1 MERFLQKHFR
11 KAVIMLAAFV
21 LFTFLVR
28 VIDVKP
34 IGPEGSTVGFAAL
47 NGFVFRVIGQ
57 HVFFEKLTKLLGYF
71 ALLTAAGFA
80 AVGGF
85 QFLKRKKL
93 SEVDNEIMI
102 LGIFYVLVLLAYVF
116 FELVVINRR
125 PVILDAEEGLEA
137 SYPSSHTV
145 LVICIMAT
153 APRQLGRLVKN
164 DTVFFAAKIL
174 CYALIV
180 IMVLGRLI
188 SGVHWFT
195 DIIGGILLSAALLY
209 IYSGAMEVL
218 GGELWPDTHPLPS
231 LQLKERIGALL
242 RPAQGS
248 RESGK
253 KTSGSGKTSGGGG
266 AHLK

>member
-11 KAVIMLAAFV
+11 KGVIALTAFV
-21 LFTFLVR
+21 LFTFLIK

-34 IGPEGSTVGFAAL
+34 IGPEGSAVGFAAL
-47 NGFVFRVIGQ
+47 NGFVFRLIGQ
-57 HVFFEKLTKLLGYF
+57 HAFFEKLTKLLGYF

-80 AVGGF
+80 VVGVF
-85 QFLKRKKL
+85 QFLKEKKL
-93 SEVDNEIMI
+93 SGVDNEILI
-102 LGIFYVLVLLAYVF
+102 LGCFYVLVILAYVF

-125 PVILDAEEGLEA
+125 PVILDPEEGLEA

-153 APRQLGRLVKN
+153 APRQLGRLVQN
-164 DTVFFAAKIL
+164 DRIFFASKIL
-174 CYALIV
+174 SAVLIAV
-180 IMVLGRLI
+180 MILGRLI

-195 DIIGGILLSAALLY
+195 DILGGVLLSMALLY
-209 IYSGAMEVL
+209 VYSGAMDVL
-218 GGELWPDTHPLPS
+218 GGELWPDTHPLS
-231 LQLKERIGALL
+231 DLQLGTRVAALL
-242 RPAQGS
+242 GSAQGK

-253 KTSGSGKTSGGGG
+253 KTAGRGG